1 MQVSIIRQTP
11 AASILLTLL
20 IVVATFVRFALAPY
34 GDELISSGV
43 ATLGAKVDAFQSTYP
58 VWGWIF
64 SAVIVLLNS
73 FSVGRTA
80 SALVLCQ
87 PRTTRSIPPSAFVA
101 CGIFLATDSL
111 AVSLASLFSV
121 QMMRYLCGGYV
132 RGTYL
137 NYAFYAGL
145 CAGVAALFY
154 APMLTFIALLPV
166 AIMMFGFS
174 WREVVVMVVGAIFPL
189 TATCYLNWLWG
200 GEFLAP
206 ATTLLDALATNSGYS
221 PWGSD
226 SVVALAEIGL
236 ILFAVICGIVALFG
250 DKRSV
255 AMRPRTIIMFNL
267 LVLVVALAT
276 FALPSATVGVFMMV
290 ALPAAIL
297 IPVGLIHARDI
308 FSNLL
313 ITTLL
318 LLTILHLFVA

>member
-43 ATLGAKVDAFQSTYP
+43 ATLGAKVDSFQSTYP

-73 FSVGRTA
+73 ISVGRTA
-80 SALVLCQ
+80 SALGLYQ
-87 PRTTRSIPPSAFVA
+87 PRTTISIPLYAIVA
-101 CGIFLATDSL
+101 CGIFIATDSL
-111 AVSLASLFSV
+111 AVGLASLFSV

-132 RGTYL
+132 RGTDL
-137 NYAFYAGL
+137 NYAFYA
-145 CAGVAALFY
+145 
-154 APMLTFIALLPV
+154 PILTFIALLPV

-206 ATTLLDALATNSGYS
+206 ATTLLEALTANSGYT

-255 AMRPRTIIMFNL
+255 AMRPRTIITFNL